1 MTIRGGG
8 NPHTAMAAMPLGEWT
23 RRLGALLAEAYDCF
37 MVGTL
42 HGSTEYK
49 RGSRAI
55 ARGQWQAPPRI
66 IAWQTTRSRA
76 VCRRAR
82 VGQGQA
88 FGGAEEAPSLT
99 LAARD
104 GDGQYAVGAEE
115 CSRRGSNKRINKQGR
130 DKMVCT
136 TLDNE
141 SPIQALPAEAY
152 DCFMV
157 GTLHGSTEYKR
168 GSRAIA
174 RGQWQAPLGSSRGK
188 PPDHGQFAAVLALV
202 KDKPSAA
209 LKKRRP

>member
-42 HGSTEYK
+42 DGSTEYK

-136 TLDNE
+136 NIDKE
-141 SPIQALPAEAY
+141 SVPEL
-152 DCFMV
+152 
-157 GTLHGSTEYKR
+157 GSHGSVR
-168 GSRAIA
+168 GA
-174 RGQWQAPLGSSRGK
+174 RGNSR
-188 PPDHGQFAAVLALV
+188 PYREQRLHEI
-202 KDKPSAA
+202 
-209 LKKRRP
+209 RRHSLRQDRHR